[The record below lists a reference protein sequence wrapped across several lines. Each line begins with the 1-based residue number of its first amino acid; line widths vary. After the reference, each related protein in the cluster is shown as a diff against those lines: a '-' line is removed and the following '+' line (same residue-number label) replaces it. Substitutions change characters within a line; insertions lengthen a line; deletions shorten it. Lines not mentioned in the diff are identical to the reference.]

1 MNPGGIP
8 CVFYYT
14 MTSSPTNN
22 VYKLFQMRE
31 NVGKAVRG
39 RRGGQQ
45 SGAHDQRPVDGLR
58 GDGRGEPGGIGVLP
72 GPGDA
77 RATPARRLQDAGRV
91 HAFVPG
97 RAGGG
102 GRGHR

>member
-1 MNPGGIP
+1 M
-8 CVFYYT
+8 FSFLRYT
-14 MTSSPTNN
+14 CIRNAN
-22 VYKLFQMRE
+22 VSVLLQVRE
-31 NVGKAVRG
+31 NVGKAVGG

-45 SGAHDQRPVDGLR
+45 GGAHDQRPVDGLR
-58 GDGRGEPGGIGVLP
+58 DDGRGKPGGVGVLP

-77 RATPARRLQDAGRV
+77 RATPTRRPQDAGRA
-91 HAFVPG
+91 HAIVPG